1 MKISSIL
8 NTDKPVLSFEVFP
21 PKSSSPAPESII
33 QAVEEIAALSPPFM
47 SVTCGA
53 GGTTVGFTNTIAAH
67 IQNDLGVPS
76 VAHLTCVGTRREDI
90 RAQLQEIKAL
100 GIENIFALRGDLP
113 NGMTPAALDF
123 KHATD
128 LVREIRGAGEFCIGC
143 AAYPE
148 GHPESPSQKE
158 DIRYLAQKVAAGCD
172 FLTTQMFF
180 DNNILYNF
188 LYKVRDAGIRVPV
201 IAGIMPVTNAKQ
213 IGRIAQLGGN
223 MIPPRFLR
231 IVDRFGD
238 DPRAMKQAGIAF
250 ATEQIIDLLANG
262 VDAIHVYSMNK
273 PDVAAAILTQLSEI
287 LK

>member
-1 MKISSIL
+1 MKIRDIL
-8 NTDKPVLSFEVFP
+8 KTEKPVVSFEVFP
-21 PKSSSPAPESII
+21 PKITTPAPESII
-33 QAVEEIAALSPPFM
+33 RAVEEIAALRPPFM

-53 GGTTVGFTNTIAAH
+53 GGSTIGFTNTIAAH
-67 IQNDLGVPS
+67 IQNDLKIPS
-76 VAHLTCVGTRREDI
+76 VAHLTCVGTKREDI
-90 RAQLQEIKAL
+90 RTQLTELQSL
-100 GIENIFALRGDLP
+100 GIENIFALRGDMP
-113 NGMTPAALDF
+113 AGMTPAALDF

-128 LVREIRGAGEFCIGC
+128 LVREIREIGDFCIGC

-158 DIRYLAQKVAAGCD
+158 DIRYLAEKVAAGCD

-213 IGRIAQLGGN
+213 IGRIVQLGGN
-223 MIPPRFLR
+223 MVPPRFLR

-238 DPRAMKQAGIAF
+238 NPEAMKQAGIAF

-262 VDAIHVYSMNK
+262 VNAVHVYSMNK
-273 PDVAAAILTQLSEI
+273 PDVAATILRNLSEI

>member
-1 MKISSIL
+1 MKIRDIL
-8 NTDKPVLSFEVFP
+8 NTEKPVLSFEVFP
-21 PKSSSPAPESII
+21 PKSTSPAPESIVH
-33 QAVEEIAALSPPFM
+33 AVEEIAALKPPFM

-53 GGTTVGFTNTIAAH
+53 GGSTAGFTNAIAAH
-67 IQNDLGVPS
+67 IQSDLGVPS
-76 VAHLTCVGTRREDI
+76 VAHLTCVNTKRENI
-90 RAQLQEIKAL
+90 RTQLKDLSDL

-113 NGMTPAALDF
+113 QGKTPADFDF

-128 LVREIRGAGEFCIGC
+128 LVREIRSVGNFCIGC

-148 GHPESPSQKE
+148 GHPESPNQKE
-158 DIRYLAQKVAAGCD
+158 DIHYLSEKVAAGCD

-201 IAGIMPVTNAKQ
+201 LAGIMPVTNAKQ
-213 IGRIAQLGGN
+213 ITRIVQLGGN
-223 MIPPRFLR
+223 MVPPRFLR

-238 DPRAMKQAGIAF
+238 NPDAMKQAGIAF
-250 ATEQIIDLLANG
+250 ATEQIIDLFANG
-262 VDAIHVYSMNK
+262 VSAVHVYSMNK
-273 PDVAAAILTQLSEI
+273 PDVAAAILRNLSEI

>member
-1 MKISSIL
+1 MKIRDIL
-8 NTDKPVLSFEVFP
+8 QAEKPVLSFEVFP
-21 PKSSSPAPESII
+21 PKATTPAPESIVR
-33 QAVEEIAALSPPFM
+33 AVEAIAALKPPFM

-53 GGTTVGFTNTIAAH
+53 GGTTVGFTNRIAAH
-67 IQNDLGVPS
+67 IQNDLNVPS
-76 VAHLTCVGTRREDI
+76 VAHLTCVGTKREDI
-90 RAQLQEIKAL
+90 RAQLEELRGL
-100 GIENIFALRGDLP
+100 GIENIFALRGDMP
-113 NGMTPAALDF
+113 AGMSPAALDF

-128 LVREIRGAGEFCIGC
+128 LVREIREAGDFCIGC

-158 DIRYLAQKVAAGCD
+158 DIRFLAEKVAAGCD

-213 IGRIAQLGGN
+213 IGRIVQLGGN
-223 MIPPRFLR
+223 MVPPRFLR

-238 DPRAMKQAGIAF
+238 SPEAMKQAGIAF

-262 VDAIHVYSMNK
+262 VNAVHVYSMNK
-273 PDVAAAILTQLSEI
+273 PDVAATILHNLSEI